1 MLQTVYDCALTAD
14 LCDTLYMLVV
24 ATALPWE
31 TDAARGGAA
40 IAGRGR
46 VRLVTSGV
54 GPVRA
59 RDTAEELLDTSGDDE
74 ITAILSV
81 GVAGGLTNGMPRP
94 ALTVPTEIQR
104 EWDGESQPPDAALTK
119 RVSRVLNRAN
129 IRHHSVASIT
139 TPVVL
144 YTAAEKQEA
153 AQGGAEIVQM
163 EDSEWAELSAEA
175 GIPFTSLRVVMDAL
189 DDDLP
194 TEVTDWGDRTP
205 SASQLLLATAR
216 RPRLLRELIELGL
229 QRRSALL
236 SLERALTVLIP
247 ALAPD

>member
-1 MLQTVYDCALTAD
+1 MMQTVYDCDRTVN
-14 LCDTLYMLVV
+14 LCDTLQMLIIV
-24 ATALPWE
+24 TALPWE
-31 TDAARGGAA
+31 TETARGGAA
-40 IAGRGR
+40 IAGPGR

-59 RDTAEELLDTSGDDE
+59 RDAAEELLETSRDDE

-81 GVAGGLTNGMPRP
+81 GVAGGLTTSMPRP

-104 EWDGESQPPDAALTK
+104 GWDGETHPPDADLTK
-119 RVSRVLNRAN
+119 RVSRILNRAN

-144 YTAAEKQEA
+144 YTAGEKREA

-194 TEVTDWGDRTP
+194 TEVTEWGDRTP